1 MVDVFF
7 RDDARTALKGKSIV
21 FLGDSL
27 CRQLYQ
33 DAVTLLCTGQLTS
46 HETLK
51 KKGKQLPDYLN
62 GKLVGHGDIVTGRD
76 FKEVNTDL

>member
-7 RDDARTALKGKSIV
+7 REDARSALKGKTVV

-51 KKGKQLPDYLN
+51 KKGKQLPDYHN
-62 GKLVGHGDIVTGRD
+62 DKLVGYGDIVTGRD

>member
-7 RDDARTALKGKSIV
+7 RDDARAALKGKTVV

-33 DAVTLLCTGQLTS
+33 DTVTLLCTGQLTS

-62 GKLVGHGDIVTGRD
+62 DKLVGYGDIVTGRD
-76 FKEVNTDL
+76 YKEVNTGL

>member
-7 RDDARTALKGKSIV
+7 REDARSALKGKTVV

-51 KKGKQLPDYLN
+51 KKGKHKPQ
-62 GKLVGHGDIVTGRD
+62 
-76 FKEVNTDL
+76 